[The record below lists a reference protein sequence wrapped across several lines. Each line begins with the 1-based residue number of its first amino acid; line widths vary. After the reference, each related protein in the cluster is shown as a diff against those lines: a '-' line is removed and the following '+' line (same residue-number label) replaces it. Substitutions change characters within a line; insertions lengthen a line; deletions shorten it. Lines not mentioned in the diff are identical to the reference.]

1 MKALKK
7 SIIVCGLSL
16 VLCVGL
22 LMGTTFAWFTD
33 TVTNS
38 GNIIQAGTLEL
49 KAYAYDT
56 VDAAAEGTTSVTVDD
71 LGTYIFEPKSEAQDL
86 DEDNSPII
94 GSALAEPG
102 ATGEP
107 VLLELENAGSLP
119 LQFKLEFIVDAG
131 GLEGALWF
139 DFIGVDASGN
149 VSGQYTQRRMDQ
161 LNTVAGQLE
170 NTSASYLDSNESVR
184 YMFVYGMYGTAGNEY
199 QGETFSVSVVVSAK
213 QTVDGAEYE
222 TYTTVANSA
231 ALTEQVREGGYI
243 LLTDDMALD
252 LTSDEGSSAVTKDT
266 TINLNG
272 KTLTNEMA
280 YTLVAAEGA
289 TLTIENGTLDFS
301 EYIEGKNLATSDM
314 GIREGATLVLRNCTI
329 TSVQA
334 VACIGSEDPSV
345 DSENSKLIVE
355 NCTINTTNSTA
366 ISTNAKTNYYC
377 EIEIRNTDIYC
388 GPIDGVPVYS
398 GLSRATDNCPVFM
411 NVKGKLTMDNCK
423 ITGQRQGVMVR
434 SGTAIISDT
443 SIVLMGT
450 YTGSENGDDNDKY
463 WNAAWGGGNN
473 VPMAALVV
481 GDYSSSY
488 PNNADVT
495 LNNCMIE
502 SKNATLPAVYI
513 WGDGGYSATLTYDS
527 TTQIVGTIGIRGG
540 VSNDGTN
547 LVNNGTTSKQIEDVI
562 TGPTTPNPLN

>member
-56 VDAAAEGTTSVTVDD
+56 VDAAAEGTTSVKVDE
-71 LGTYIFEPKSEAQDL
+71 LGTTYIFEPKSEAQDL

-149 VSGQYTQRRMDQ
+149 VSGQYTQRPMDQ

-252 LTSDEGSSAVTKDT
+252 LTSDGNGSNVTEDT

-272 KTLTNEMA
+272 KTLTNGMA
-280 YTLVAAEGA
+280 YTLVATNGA
-289 TLTIENGTLDFS
+289 TLSIENGTLDFS
-301 EYIEGKNLATSDM
+301 DISAGKGGGSADM
-314 GIREGATLVLRNCTI
+314 QVGPDSTIILRNCDIVSAYT
-329 TSVQA
+329 
-334 VACIGSEDPSV
+334 VALIGDEKAPVCDGA
-345 DSENSKLIVE
+345 KLIVE
-355 NCTINTTNSTA
+355 NCNIKTTNSAA
-366 ISTNAKTNYYC
+366 IATNSKFNYAC
-377 EIEIRNTDIYC
+377 ELEIRNSDIYC
-388 GPIDGVPVYS
+388 GPVEGVDIAS
-398 GLSRATDNCPVFM
+398 GLETWQGYDNCPVYV
-411 NVKGKLTMDNCK
+411 NVEEGKLTIDNCK
-423 ITGQRQGVMVR
+423 ITGQRQGLMVR
-434 SGTAIISDT
+434 CGEAEITDTQIVCTGKYKAKGFINENNSYTEKSWSSGN
-443 SIVLMGT
+443 
-450 YTGSENGDDNDKY
+450 E
-463 WNAAWGGGNN
+463 

-481 GDYSSSY
+481 G
-488 PNNADVT
+488 NR
-495 LNNCMIE
+495 
-502 SKNATLPAVYI
+502 SKNPEGTGYDANAVVKLTNCTITSEHLEVPAVYI
-513 WGDGGYSATLTYDS
+513 WGNSENYSASLTYDAA
-527 TTQIVGTIGIRGG
+527 TTITNSASGTVFAGGG
-540 VSNDGTN
+540 VAT
-547 LVNNGTTSKQIEDVI
+547 VNGTPIGEFI
-562 TGPTTPNPLN
+562 AELGA

>member
-56 VDAAAEGTTSVTVDD
+56 VDAAAEGTTSVRVDE
-71 LGTYIFEPKSEAQDL
+71 LGTTYIFEPKSEAQDL

-149 VSGQYTQRRMDQ
+149 VSGQYTQRPMDQ

-231 ALTEQVREGGYI
+231 ALTSKVREGGYI

-252 LTSDEGSSAVTKDT
+252 LTSDGGGSEVTEDT

-272 KTLTNEMA
+272 KTLTNGMA
-280 YTLVAAEGA
+280 YTLGATNGA

-301 EYIEGKNLATSDM
+301 EYIEGKNSATSDL
-314 GIREGATLVLRNCTI
+314 GAGADSTLILRNCTI
-329 TSVQA
+329 TSLQSV
-334 VACIGSEDPSV
+334 VCIGSDEKD
-345 DSENSKLIVE
+345 DIAENAKVIIE

-366 ISTNAKTNYYC
+366 ISTNATNNFYC

-398 GLSRATDNCPVFM
+398 NLSRATDNCPIFM
-411 NVKGKLTMDNCK
+411 NIDGKLTMDNCN

-434 SGTAIISDT
+434 SGTAEFTDCTIIT
-443 SIVLMGT
+443 T
-450 YTGSENGDDNDKY
+450 TGVYEQKGLYLDEEG
-463 WNAAWGGGNN
+463 WGSGNE

-481 GDYSSSY
+481 GNRHKTSY
-488 PNNADVT
+488 LNPTNVT
-495 LNNCMIE
+495 LTNCTITSQHAE
-502 SKNATLPAVYI
+502 VPTVYI
-513 WGDGGYSATLTYDS
+513 WGNSENYSASLTYDAA
-527 TTQIVGTIGIRGG
+527 TTIANSASGTVFAGGG
-540 VSNDGTN
+540 VAT
-547 LVNNGTTSKQIEDVI
+547 VNGRPIGEFI
-562 TGPTTPNPLN
+562 AELGA

>member
-56 VDAAAEGTTSVTVDD
+56 VDAAAEGTTSVTVDE
-71 LGTYIFEPKSEAQDL
+71 LGTTYIFEPKSEAQDL

-149 VSGQYTQRRMDQ
+149 VSGQYTQRPMDQ

-231 ALTEQVREGGYI
+231 ALTE
-243 LLTDDMALD
+243 
-252 LTSDEGSSAVTKDT
+252 
-266 TINLNG
+266 
-272 KTLTNEMA
+272 
-280 YTLVAAEGA
+280 
-289 TLTIENGTLDFS
+289 
-301 EYIEGKNLATSDM
+301 
-314 GIREGATLVLRNCTI
+314 
-329 TSVQA
+329 
-334 VACIGSEDPSV
+334 
-345 DSENSKLIVE
+345 
-355 NCTINTTNSTA
+355 
-366 ISTNAKTNYYC
+366 
-377 EIEIRNTDIYC
+377 
-388 GPIDGVPVYS
+388 
-398 GLSRATDNCPVFM
+398 
-411 NVKGKLTMDNCK
+411 
-423 ITGQRQGVMVR
+423 
-434 SGTAIISDT
+434 
-443 SIVLMGT
+443 
-450 YTGSENGDDNDKY
+450 
-463 WNAAWGGGNN
+463 
-473 VPMAALVV
+473 
-481 GDYSSSY
+481 
-488 PNNADVT
+488 
-495 LNNCMIE
+495 
-502 SKNATLPAVYI
+502 
-513 WGDGGYSATLTYDS
+513 
-527 TTQIVGTIGIRGG
+527 
-540 VSNDGTN
+540 
-547 LVNNGTTSKQIEDVI
+547 
-562 TGPTTPNPLN
+562 